1 MAVMLYDTIIIGG
14 GPAGLAAA
22 IYVARY
28 NRSCVIIDSNRGRWK
43 THEINENYLGFPT
56 GVRARRLRELGRK
69 QAARFGAQF
78 CSSKVT
84 DVRKTGD
91 VFVARAG
98 KHTFEGRTVILATGV
113 TDILPDVGDTEAYWG
128 KSLFWCIT
136 CDGHKIKGAPTVV
149 VGKDD
154 NAAIAAIQFLNFTD
168 NISFV
173 TNCVPAECKITEDGR
188 GRLARHNIPIYESG
202 IDHVEGD
209 DGMMTETILKD
220 GKRIEAS
227 FMFSEQGCT
236 PRVELAKE
244 LGVKIADNGFI
255 EANAEQRTN
264 VPLVYAAGDVTKEYA
279 HQVVTAAHEGATAG
293 ITANYDLYEPDQRH

>member
-1 MAVMLYDTIIIGG
+1 MLYDCLIIGG

-28 NRSCVIIDSNRGRWK
+28 NRSCVVIDSRREKGRWQS
-43 THEINENYLGFPT
+43 HEINENYLGFPQ
-56 GVRARRLRELGRK
+56 GVRAKRLRELGRR

-78 CSSKVT
+78 ALGKVLGICK
-84 DVRKTGD
+84 RGD
-91 VFVARAG
+91 VFVAQAG
-98 KHTFEGRTVILATGV
+98 KQAFEGRTVILATGV
-113 TDILPDVGDTEAYWG
+113 RDILPDIGDTEAYWG

-136 CDGHKIKGAPTVV
+136 CDGYKIKGAPTVV

-168 NISFV
+168 QIFFV
-173 TNCVPAECKITEDGR
+173 TNCSTDECELTEDGR

-202 IDHVEGD
+202 IDHVEGE
-209 DGMMTETILKD
+209 DGMMRAVILRD
-220 GKRIEAS
+220 GTRIVAS
-227 FMFSEQGCT
+227 FMFSEQGCE

-244 LGVKIADNGFI
+244 LGVRLADNGFI
-255 EANAEQRTN
+255 EIDTEQRTN
-264 VPLVYAAGDVTKEYA
+264 VPLVCAAGDVTKEFA

>member
-1 MAVMLYDTIIIGG
+1 MLYDCLIIGG

-28 NRSCVIIDSNRGRWK
+28 NRSCVVIDSNRGRWK
-43 THEINENYLGFPT
+43 THEINENYLGFPN

-78 CSSKVT
+78 CAAKVT
-84 DVRKTGD
+84 DVRKQGD
-91 VFVARAG
+91 VFMARAG
-98 KHTFEGRTVILATGV
+98 KHAFEGRTVILATGV
-113 TDILPDVGDTEAYWG
+113 RDILPDIGDTEAYWG

-168 NISFV
+168 KIVFV
-173 TNCVPAECKITEDGR
+173 SNCTSDECELTEDGR
-188 GRLARHNIPIYESG
+188 GRLARHDIPIYESG
-202 IDHVEGD
+202 IDHAEGD
-209 DGMMTETILKD
+209 DGMMSVVILKD
-220 GKRIEAS
+220 GTRIEAS

-244 LGVKIADNGFI
+244 LGVRIAENGFI

-293 ITANYDLYEPDQRH
+293 ITANYDLYEPDQKH